1 MTINEALKFAKIRV
15 NSDFVA
21 REIIKFCENF
31 TNESLVLNLNA
42 KLSDFDKFSHAVE
55 RFAGGIPLEYITNKA
70 EFFGLDFFVDERVL
84 IPRFETEILVKKVLN
99 IASNFKNP
107 KICEIGTGSGII
119 SICLRKNLRGAKI
132 IATDISQNAIEVA
145 KINAKKHGAKIEF
158 KHTSLMDAV
167 EGEFDIIVSN
177 PPYIA
182 NSYELDARVLNEPKI
197 ALFGGEVG
205 NEILEKIV
213 QIAKT
218 RAKFLACEMG
228 YDQKES
234 MEKILQNANF
244 HAIFYKD
251 LAGFDRGFSAK
262 NRNLV

>member
-1 MTINEALKFAKIRV
+1 MTINEALKFAKTRV
-15 NSDFVA
+15 GSDFVA

-31 TNESLVLNLNA
+31 TNESLILNLNA
-42 KLSDFDKFSHAVE
+42 TISDFEKFSHAVE
-55 RFAGGIPLEYITNKA
+55 RFAKGVPLEYITNKA
-70 EFFGLDFFVDERVL
+70 EFFGLEFFVDERVL

-119 SICLRKNLRGAKI
+119 SICLRKNLRGSHI
-132 IATDISQNAIEVA
+132 IATDISSGAIEVA
-145 KINAKKHGAKIEF
+145 KFNAKKHGAKIEF
-158 KHTSLMDAV
+158 IECSLMDGVA
-167 EGEFDIIVSN
+167 GEFDIIVSN

-182 NSYELDARVLNEPKI
+182 NSYELDARVLNEPKV
-197 ALFGGEVG
+197 ALFGGERG
-205 NEILEKIV
+205 DEILEKIV

-228 YDQKES
+228 YDQKAPMSE
-234 MEKILQNANF
+234 ILQNAGF
-244 HAIFYKD
+244 KAVFYKD

-262 NRNLV
+262 NINF

>member
-1 MTINEALKFAKIRV
+1 MKINEALKFAKTRV
-15 NSDFVA
+15 GSDFVA

-31 TNESLVLNLNA
+31 TNESLILNLNA
-42 KLSDFDKFSHAVE
+42 TISDFEKFSHAVE
-55 RFAGGIPLEYITNKA
+55 RFAKGVPLEYITNKA
-70 EFFGLDFFVDERVL
+70 EFFGLEFFVDERVL

-119 SICLRKNLRGAKI
+119 SICLRKNLRGSHI
-132 IATDISQNAIEVA
+132 IATDISSGAIEVA
-145 KINAKKHGAKIEF
+145 KFNAKKHGAKIEF
-158 KHTSLMDAV
+158 IECSLMDGV
-167 EGEFDIIVSN
+167 VGEFDIIVSN

-182 NSYELDARVLNEPKI
+182 NSYELDARVLNEPKV
-197 ALFGGEVG
+197 ALFGGERG
-205 NEILEKIV
+205 DEILEKIV

-228 YDQKES
+228 YDQKAPMSE
-234 MEKILQNANF
+234 ILQNAGF
-244 HAIFYKD
+244 KAVFYKD

-262 NRNLV
+262 NINF